1 MTAPPPEPP
10 LPHGWE
16 KMTDRPTVYYKNS
29 FLQVEQA
36 DRPGLPENPAVG
48 AILCGASLPLDP
60 VAAECSANA
69 PPPPLKAY
77 LLSILT
83 PILSDAVMSQALTPE
98 VLARMKALNDPQV
111 QQVLANF
118 KANVQTAVQ
127 ASADILNKGVGD
139 NIGELLG
146 SIVNK
151 LSSAIQLLIA
161 DLPGWGV
168 VMSGAELADT
178 ALSAVKQGKV
188 IANEVQHAFDPLN
201 AIGEQVA
208 QVTSAVDAATA
219 SVNDAASAATTNAVS
234 VATPSVATPSATT
247 PSVATPSAT
256 TPSAKTTS
264 VVSEAP
270 ENADKSG
277 NVVPENAV
285 PENAVPENAVPENAV
300 PVTPSGATA
309 SGATASEATASGA
322 TASEATASEDKSSN
336 AVTENAVPVTPK
348 KGGSRKRRRIHKVS
362 RRIERTLRRVQKKY
376 GLRDKNDFLRRTLR
390 VRKK

>member
-1 MTAPPPEPP
+1 MI
-10 LPHGWE
+10 
-16 KMTDRPTVYYKNS
+16 DQQTVYYKNS
-29 FLQVEQA
+29 ALGVEQA

-83 PILSDAVMSQALTPE
+83 PILEESANALFETLRVKPYELAETAVSDAVMSQALTPE

-168 VMSGAELADT
+168 FMSGAEVVDT
-178 ALSAVKQGKV
+178 ALLAVKQGEK
-188 IANEVQHAFDPLN
+188 IADEFQNALAPINALGTQVVQ
-201 AIGEQVA
+201 VRR
-208 QVTSAVDAATA
+208 AVDAATDPSA
-219 SVNDAASAATTNAVS
+219 VPVTPSAATTNA
-234 VATPSVATPSATT
+234 
-247 PSVATPSAT
+247 
-256 TPSAKTTS
+256 
-264 VVSEAP
+264 
-270 ENADKSG
+270 
-277 NVVPENAV
+277 
-285 PENAVPENAVPENAV
+285 
-300 PVTPSGATA
+300 
-309 SGATASEATASGA
+309 ASEATASVV
-322 TASEATASEDKSSN
+322 S
-336 AVTENAVPVTPK
+336 AVPPK

>member
-10 LPHGWE
+10 LPPGWE
-16 KMTDRPTVYYKNS
+16 KMNDQPTVYYKNS
-29 FLQVEQA
+29 ALGVEQA

-83 PILSDAVMSQALTPE
+83 PILEESANALFETLRVKPYELAETAVSDAVMSQALTPE

-151 LSSAIQLLIA
+151 LSSAIQLLLA
-161 DLPGWGV
+161 DIPGWGV
-168 VMSGAELADT
+168 VMSGAEVADT
-178 ALSAVKQGKV
+178 ALAAVEQGEK
-188 IANEVQHAFDPLN
+188 IADEFQHALAPIN
-201 AIGEQVA
+201 ALGTQVSK
-208 QVTSAVDAATA
+208 VKDAVSAATA
-219 SVNDAASAATTNAVS
+219 SVNDAASEATGQLND
-234 VATPSVATPSATT
+234 ATA
-247 PSVATPSAT
+247 
-256 TPSAKTTS
+256 
-264 VVSEAP
+264 SEAT
-270 ENADKSG
+270 
-277 NVVPENAV
+277 
-285 PENAVPENAVPENAV
+285 ENAV
-300 PVTPSGATA
+300 PVTPSAVPVTPSAATDLSEA
-309 SGATASEATASGA
+309 TTNAVSEATASEATASA
-322 TASEATASEDKSSN
+322 Q
-336 AVTENAVPVTPK
+336 

-390 VRKK
+390 VRKMK

>member
-10 LPHGWE
+10 LPPGWE
-16 KMTDRPTVYYKNS
+16 KMNDQPTVYYKNS
-29 FLQVEQA
+29 SLGVEQA

-83 PILSDAVMSQALTPE
+83 PILEESANALFETLRVKPYELAETAVSDAVMSQALTPE

-178 ALSAVKQGKV
+178 ALLAVKQGEE
-188 IANEVQHAFDPLN
+188 IADEVQHALEPLN
-201 AIGEQVA
+201 AIGAQVA
-208 QVTSAVDAATA
+208 QVRRAVDAATNE
-219 SVNDAASAATTNAVS
+219 VPV
-234 VATPSVATPSATT
+234 TPSATT
-247 PSVATPSAT
+247 A
-256 TPSAKTTS
+256 S
-264 VVSEAP
+264 VVSEAD
-270 ENADKSG
+270 ETADKIG
-277 NVVPENAV
+277 NEA
-285 PENAVPENAVPENAV
+285 PENAV
-300 PVTPSGATA
+300 PVTPS
-309 SGATASEATASGA
+309 EATASVV
-322 TASEATASEDKSSN
+322 S
-336 AVTENAVPVTPK
+336 AVPPK